1 MDTGLRVV
9 SKEKDSITL
18 EMVKYDNT
26 ILRPIVE
33 ELLRDDQVE
42 DSKYYIKHPVIDNPV
57 IYVKVKTGKPQ
68 AAVKRAIKKL
78 SKIYESMSADLT
90 KEKKKLEE
98 KR

>member
-68 AAVKRAIKKL
+68 AAVQRAIKKL
-78 SKIYESMSADLT
+78 SKIYENMSADLT